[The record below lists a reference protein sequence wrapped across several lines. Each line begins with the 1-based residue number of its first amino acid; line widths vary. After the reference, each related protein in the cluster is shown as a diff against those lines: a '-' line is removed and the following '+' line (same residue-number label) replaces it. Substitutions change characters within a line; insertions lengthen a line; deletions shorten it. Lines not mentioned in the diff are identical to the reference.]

1 MESADIIGSIWGCTP
16 VPLAELRELNNGD
29 AAQLTRL
36 EAARIQNPEPK
47 SEMSDWRPYANA
59 ETWRE
64 MIQRTSS
71 ALMKILSCDAK
82 TTIVVG
88 HGNSGQALIQAR
100 LELPL
105 ELEVSFQFDVASV
118 TELRVNQWGEREIVR
133 LNSIHDAWYLIR
145 LSYSALWSEV
155 NGVAFSI
162 QCNMNSDTSIWSFR
176 HLPLNLCDSRFGNAI
191 SHGWQSAACL
201 FGVVAISFGSYNRR
215 RPS

>member
-1 MESADIIGSIWGCTP
+1 MESADIIGSILGCTP

-47 SEMSDWRPYANA
+47 SEMSDWRPYANT

-88 HGNSGQALIQAR
+88 HGDSGQTLIQTW

-105 ELEVSFQFDVASV
+105 ESEVSFHVDVASV
-118 TELRVNQWGEREIVR
+118 TELCVNQRSEREIAR
-133 LNSIHDAWYLIR
+133 LNSIYGA
-145 LSYSALWSEV
+145 
-155 NGVAFSI
+155 
-162 QCNMNSDTSIWSFR
+162 
-176 HLPLNLCDSRFGNAI
+176 
-191 SHGWQSAACL
+191 
-201 FGVVAISFGSYNRR
+201 
-215 RPS
+215 

>member
-1 MESADIIGSIWGCTP
+1 MESADIIGAILGCTP

-47 SEMSDWRPYANA
+47 SEMSDWRPYANT

-88 HGNSGQALIQAR
+88 HGDSGQTLIQTW

-105 ELEVSFQFDVASV
+105 ESEVSFNVDVASV
-118 TELRVNQWGEREIVR
+118 TELCVNQRSEREIAR
-133 LNSIHDAWYLIR
+133 LISIHD
-145 LSYSALWSEV
+145 S
-155 NGVAFSI
+155 
-162 QCNMNSDTSIWSFR
+162 
-176 HLPLNLCDSRFGNAI
+176 
-191 SHGWQSAACL
+191 
-201 FGVVAISFGSYNRR
+201 
-215 RPS
+215 

>member
-1 MESADIIGSIWGCTP
+1 MRHGESEHQVTGLTGGWTDTPLTGSGREQVSDTAVYLRARGLSSIGLYCSDLQRTMESADIIGSILGCTP

-82 TTIVVG
+82 TTIVV
-88 HGNSGQALIQAR
+88 
-100 LELPL
+100 
-105 ELEVSFQFDVASV
+105 
-118 TELRVNQWGEREIVR
+118 
-133 LNSIHDAWYLIR
+133 
-145 LSYSALWSEV
+145 
-155 NGVAFSI
+155 
-162 QCNMNSDTSIWSFR
+162 
-176 HLPLNLCDSRFGNAI
+176 
-191 SHGWQSAACL
+191 
-201 FGVVAISFGSYNRR
+201 
-215 RPS
+215 

>member
-1 MESADIIGSIWGCTP
+1 MESADIIRSILGCRP
-16 VPLAELRELNNGD
+16 VPLVELRELDNGD

-36 EAARIQNPEPK
+36 EAARIQNSEPK

-105 ELEVSFQFDVASV
+105 ELGVSFQFDVACV

-133 LNSIHDAWYLIR
+133 LNSIHD
-145 LSYSALWSEV
+145 S
-155 NGVAFSI
+155 
-162 QCNMNSDTSIWSFR
+162 
-176 HLPLNLCDSRFGNAI
+176 
-191 SHGWQSAACL
+191 
-201 FGVVAISFGSYNRR
+201 
-215 RPS
+215 